1 MVNMAPFFFFFKPG
15 TMSSFTMKFS
25 WCFEK
30 LMFCSF
36 IYSFIHLLPC
46 KSITKDHPSWS
57 YDYCYCSDVATCI
70 MCVWTVKHC
79 GNVCVC
85 RKSHRSSKNQGWV
98 CSHILCCKLPIF
110 FFTSERER
118 ERERERVREREREN
132 VYVHSFFVLHMRHYV
147 HYLPWT
153 CVKIKNSGIFMI
165 YLMYSTTIQSF
176 NLVWHKY

>member
-46 KSITKDHPSWS
+46 KSITKDHPSRS

-118 ERERERVREREREN
+118 ERESERERERMCTCIHFLFFIWGTMSIISLEHVWKSKIV
-132 VYVHSFFVLHMRHYV
+132 VYSR
-147 HYLPWT
+147 
-153 CVKIKNSGIFMI
+153 
-165 YLMYSTTIQSF
+165 STWCTQQPYKVST
-176 NLVWHKY
+176 